1 MTSLTAR
8 PGAADLQSPFDVV
21 AQRVPA
27 QRRTKRQLLSASRAL
42 ERRALA
48 AGVDTVLVTFQ
59 DRRHLTPPTRDAYA
73 GLARS
78 GATVHAFARGL
89 VSDYRPGSTG
99 LSHVALLPHDPLAL
113 EWDLVVLGRT
123 FSAAF
128 VARDL
133 TPGATADGADLDRP
147 FSWTQTEDPD
157 LVSACADRLLA
168 RLP

>member
-1 MTSLTAR
+1 MTSVTAR
-8 PGAADLQSPFDVV
+8 PGAADLLSPFDVV
-21 AQRVPA
+21 AHAVPA
-27 QRRTKRQLLSASRAL
+27 QRRSKRQLLTASRTL

-48 AGVDTVLVTFQ
+48 ARVDTVLVTFQ
-59 DRRHLTPPTRDAYA
+59 DRRHLTPASRDAYA

-89 VSDYRPGSTG
+89 TSDYRPGSAG
-99 LSHVALLPHDPLAL
+99 LSHVALLPQDPLAL
-113 EWDLVVLGRT
+113 EWDIVVLGRT

-133 TPGATADGADLDRP
+133 TPGTAVAGPDLDRP
-147 FSWTQTEDPD
+147 FSWTQTEDPA
-157 LVSACADRLLA
+157 LVQACADHLLS